1 MSEGRK
7 GEDTFYEGGPA
18 EEIPPPPRRRS
29 ALLARNPAIALLALA
44 VAGWLLVDLW
54 PEVSYF
60 LSSTEPIDLGGPGAY
75 HLDRARENRLVQVR
89 GELEKS
95 VPVTEARTGLARTIG
110 IVAGTNLVVDRPGR
124 GGPPLF
130 EGRLLPAAA
139 RDEYAAAV
147 NVMREKGAMPGDRW
161 LVLRDGD
168 RPRHRWVPVLG
179 ATLLLAL
186 VALNL
191 GALLRALVR

>member
-1 MSEGRK
+1 MSEERR